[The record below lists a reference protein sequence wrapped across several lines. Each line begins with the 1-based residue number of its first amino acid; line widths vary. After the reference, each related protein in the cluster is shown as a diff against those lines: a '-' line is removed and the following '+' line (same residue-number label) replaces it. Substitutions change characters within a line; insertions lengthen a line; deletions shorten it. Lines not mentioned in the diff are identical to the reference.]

1 MRLDGRLSSV
11 LHLLLHMAHSDAP
24 MTSEAM
30 AAAMKSNAV
39 VARRIMAG
47 LRLAGIVHSAKG
59 HGGGWWLARTPDDVT
74 LRMVYEALGSP
85 SLFAFGNR
93 TEAPSCLVEQAV
105 NAALDEARGGAEAL
119 LLSRMEAVTL
129 ASLDQDFDARLA
141 ALGIERSEIHN
152 A

>member
-1 MRLDGRLSSV
+1 MGQV
-11 LHLLLHMAHSDAP
+11 EGP

-30 AAAMKSNAV
+30 AVAMNSNAV
-39 VARRIMAG
+39 VARRAMKG

-59 HGGGWWLARTPDDVT
+59 HGGGWRLTRRLDEVT

-93 TEAPSCLVEQAV
+93 SEAPSCLVEQAV
-105 NAALDEARGGAEAL
+105 NAALNGARKDAETL
-119 LLSRMEAVTL
+119 LLSRMENVTL
-129 ASLDQDFDARLA
+129 ASLDKDFAARLS
-141 ALGIERSEIHN
+141 ALGIEQSEIHN